1 MATENDDV
9 IISVSTMDSQ
19 EEEYKQKYE
28 YVQPILNTLIKL
40 NNVPFSVVNIL
51 ILLISITRL
60 QTIETIL

>member
-40 NNVPFSVVNIL
+40 NNVPFSVINIL